1 MDCFSLQNVEREQ
14 LEFPSLPSSR
24 PSSFLISGE
33 VKSQDDGQLEIK
45 ATDLILTREIFWVP
59 FDWRSCVPICV
70 ELFFISREIYNL

>member
-14 LEFPSLPSSR
+14 LEFPSLPSSHAAA
-24 PSSFLISGE
+24 SFLISGE

-45 ATDLILTREIFWVP
+45 ATDLIPTREIFWVH

-70 ELFFISREIYNL
+70 ELFFYFKGNL

>member
-33 VKSQDDGQLEIK
+33 VKSQDDGQLEMK